1 MNFPFS
7 PKLEN
12 MMIPRLRPRTENLN
26 LTEATANTT
35 TAPAAS
41 TGPRSVRKEQ
51 PPFFPQKHHFSP
63 QNNKSE
69 DGGSRDQFLKAV
81 IILPS

>member
-7 PKLEN
+7 AKLEN
-12 MMIPRLRPRTENLN
+12 TMIPRLRPRSENLK
-26 LTEATANTT
+26 LAEATANTT

-41 TGPRSVRKEQ
+41 TGPRSVRKER
-51 PPFFPQKHHFSP
+51 PLLFPQKHHFSA

-69 DGGSRDQFLKAV
+69 DGGSRDQFLKVV